1 MKLYCNEST
10 YTAYS
15 KEIVEQAQ
23 NRPMERETDR
33 FSNRKIREY
42 ALCFETLDIKMDE
55 AIFLSIKTLND
66 LRREAVSGLCEA
78 LSGKYYRKTTD
89 EKKEKRI
96 AAEVIEEKN
105 NTYDQ
110 FKRKE
115 NFSIRSRG
123 K

>member
-1 MKLYCNEST
+1 MSIPVLYKLVS
-10 YTAYS
+10 ALPL
-15 KEIVEQAQ
+15 KKL
-23 NRPMERETDR
+23 PL
-33 FSNRKIREY
+33 FS
-42 ALCFETLDIKMDE
+42 
-55 AIFLSIKTLND
+55 D

-115 NFSIRSRG
+115 NFSYSVLVENKEQLSAVCASFSEYMRKSKI
-123 K
+123 KFYLFLF